1 MCLAPLVLLLTCQA
15 AAQGLEPGDLFAD
28 ELRDGGHGPK
38 MVVIPAGSFRMGCVS
53 GLDCLERELPVHTV
67 TIPQAFAV
75 STYEITFEDYDR
87 FLYPNK
93 AGDYG
98 WGRGSRPVIYVTWTD
113 AKKYVVWLSSQTGQP
128 YRLLSESEWEY
139 AARAGSA
146 TKYSWGN
153 EFSRNRANCDGC
165 GSQLDNSK
173 TAPVGSFAASAFGL
187 YDMDGNVYEWV
198 EDCWND
204 SYLGAPS
211 KGGAWLSGD
220 CSLRVFRGGSWTSE
234 PRFLRSANRNGLS
247 AGASGYDAGFR
258 VARTLDP

>member
-1 MCLAPLVLLLTCQA
+1 MRFPQITRAFLPLCLAPLVLLLTCQA

-38 MVVIPAGSFRMGCVS
+38 MMVIPAGSFRMGCVS

-113 AKKYVVWLSSQTGQP
+113 AKKIRGLAVI
-128 YRLLSESEWEY
+128 
-139 AARAGSA
+139 A
-146 TKYSWGN
+146 
-153 EFSRNRANCDGC
+153 DG
-165 GSQLDNSK
+165 
-173 TAPVGSFAASAFGL
+173 TALPVTVGIRVGICS
-187 YDMDGNVYEWV
+187 
-198 EDCWND
+198 
-204 SYLGAPS
+204 P
-211 KGGAWLSGD
+211 GGIGD
-220 CSLRVFRGGSWTSE
+220 
-234 PRFLRSANRNGLS
+234 
-247 AGASGYDAGFR
+247 
-258 VARTLDP
+258 